1 MIRITLNGK
10 KYKGIYSWEELS
22 LSKFCELAA
31 IPMPEGYESY
41 IIADGKFSSDTIDEY
56 INALSKI
63 TDEQLNDAFPA
74 YFRKVIACL
83 SDAPMSL
90 LNQVSDELI
99 NKRYEYFFKPFVL
112 SLVYHTPVIHYMGQ
126 IKFYTP
132 KTITKFRIDRQTF
145 RLPHSVQILD
155 QVIPLAEE
163 PLITY
168 SEASDLIKGMNIGK
182 DNIKRLALFMAI
194 YCRKKGEQYDEKK
207 ALERE
212 ELMMK
217 VPMSIVWSVFFY
229 TVRRLPDYTMITR
242 LFGSLPKQIR
252 ETVERVRIYHALAV
266 VD

>member
-1 MIRITLNGK
+1 
-10 KYKGIYSWEELS
+10 
-22 LSKFCELAA
+22 
-31 IPMPEGYESY
+31 
-41 IIADGKFSSDTIDEY
+41 
-56 INALSKI
+56 
-63 TDEQLNDAFPA
+63 
-74 YFRKVIACL
+74 
-83 SDAPMSL
+83 
-90 LNQVSDELI
+90 
-99 NKRYEYFFKPFVL
+99 
-112 SLVYHTPVIHYMGQ
+112 MGQ